1 MCSKYIFKCPSW
13 MTCFLHELLHNV
25 CSKSPFVQSY
35 LASQISHYNCFFIS
49 WIVTKCFF
57 QIDLIPKG
65 QSLRSTRPV
74 IGACCKISNNKICC
88 NFGYVH
94 EIAFCTA
101 VPNLS
106 QIGQPWFFTF
116 SWGPPF
122 ANLWIFWYCYFMS
135 DSLKIQRGDP
145 MKKWKIKVVWF
156 DSNFAQL

>member
-1 MCSKYIFKCPSW
+1 MLKDLVPG
-13 MTCFLHELLHNV
+13 MTGLDHRDRGCV
-25 CSKSPFVQSY
+25 G
-35 LASQISHYNCFFIS
+35 
-49 WIVTKCFF
+49 T
-57 QIDLIPKG
+57 

-94 EIAFCTA
+94 KIALCTA

-156 DSNFAQL
+156 DSNFAQLYKMQFYAHSQNYSKFYYWKFFNMHQ